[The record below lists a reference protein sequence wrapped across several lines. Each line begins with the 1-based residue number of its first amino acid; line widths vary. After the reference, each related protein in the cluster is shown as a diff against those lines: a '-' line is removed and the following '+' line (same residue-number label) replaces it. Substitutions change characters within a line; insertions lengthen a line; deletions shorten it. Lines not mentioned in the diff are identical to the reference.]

1 MGICLGALIS
11 SSETRNTLLS
21 VLADRELILT
31 MNRFP
36 GFEAMHHQVG
46 QPPGPGQR
54 PGASEPDARAVG
66 RLAASQE
73 RDFKLLCLDDGI
85 VPMNGNRYHQMALES
100 RNRGIA
106 ESRNRGIAESRN
118 RGIAESRFRR
128 EESHASADLPL
139 SRSGEIYFLSL
150 FERPFPHGADGG
162 AAARRRGRCPRL
174 RHHGTLVGDADGQD
188 VLNVAKGCDNGTRG
202 ARCRTSS
209 ILTDDDFTLDGTTY
223 HIEVLWLRNNN
234 LTINFDTD
242 LATAAQSLI
251 LEIDGTNFAFED
263 ASQKG
268 DDVRVWNSSGLT
280 WSVGDDVAVKL
291 KSVDE
296 TAPTF
301 SSAEVT
307 AATPKLLAITF
318 DEALDT
324 VRCPRQ
330 PRSRSRLTDGC
341 GHPDQ
346 CQYLRRGGDADPC
359 DGAGCQPVECDNR
372 LHQAASNPLQDASDN
387 EVATFTGQSV
397 TNNAPPAR
405 RGNPVMPSGRRA

>member
-162 AAARRRGRCPRL
+162 AAARRRGRRPRL
-174 RHHGTLVGDADGQD
+174 RHHGTLVGDADGQEYSKCNQG
-188 VLNVAKGCDNGTRG
+188 LLQRQPEAS
-202 ARCRTSS
+202 RCSTSS

-223 HIEVLWLRNNN
+223 HIEVLWVRNNN
-234 LTINFDTD
+234 NLEILFDTD
-242 LATAAQSLI
+242 LETAAQSLI

-263 ASQKG
+263 AESKG
-268 DDVRVWNSSGLT
+268 
-280 WSVGDDVAVKL
+280 
-291 KSVDE
+291 
-296 TAPTF
+296 
-301 SSAEVT
+301 
-307 AATPKLLAITF
+307 
-318 DEALDT
+318 
-324 VRCPRQ
+324 
-330 PRSRSRLTDGC
+330 SRLPSVEQFG
-341 GHPDQ
+341 PD
-346 CQYLRRGGDADPC
+346 LERR
-359 DGAGCQPVECDNR
+359 
-372 LHQAASNPLQDASDN
+372 
-387 EVATFTGQSV
+387 
-397 TNNAPPAR
+397 
-405 RGNPVMPSGRRA
+405 